1 MILGL
6 ADYERALTAAGVTEL
21 HVAHHATTGST
32 NDDARALV
40 GSASEGGGAWACL
53 VIAEEQTKGR
63 GRGGN
68 VWLSP
73 QGSISMTLTLA
84 GVPVDRLGVLPLG
97 VGAAVTAALRGLGI
111 TASVKWPNDVLI
123 HGLKACGILCESS
136 LLGSMARVFIG
147 IGINVDDGSARLN
160 AELKATA
167 VSEHA
172 AAVDRPALVADIAS
186 RVLSMICS
194 EAAGR
199 DIVEGWKAVSV
210 PWWGEEVTLLDGGV
224 ERRVTLLDVNPLGQL
239 VVRDEGGVVRS
250 LVSGE
255 VRQLRVVAP

>member
-6 ADYERALTAAGVTEL
+6 ADYERALTAAGVTDL
-21 HVAHHATTGST
+21 QVAHHATTGST

-40 GSASEGGGAWACL
+40 GSSAEGGDASSYL

-73 QGSISMTLTLA
+73 QGSISMTLTVA
-84 GVPVDRLGVLPLG
+84 GIPVDRLGVLPLG
-97 VGAAVTAALRGLGI
+97 VGAAVAAAVRGLGI

-123 HGLKACGILCESS
+123 NGLKACGILCESS
-136 LLGSMARVFIG
+136 LLGPRARVFIG
-147 IGINVDDGSARLN
+147 IGVNVEDGSARLDADLN
-160 AELKATA
+160 ATA

-172 AAVDRPALVADIAS
+172 LAVDRPALVADIAA
-186 RVLSMICS
+186 RVLTMIRGDASNS
-194 EAAGR
+194 E
-199 DIVEGWKAVSV
+199 IVGEWKGVSV
-210 PWWGEEVTLLDGGV
+210 PWWGEDVTLLDGGV
-224 ERRVTLLDVNPLGQL
+224 ERRATLLDVNPLGQL

-255 VRQLRVVAP
+255 VRQLRVVNP